1 MEFINKVKGNFII
14 IFMVIFFLFLR
25 FKVCLMFSLIKYLYF
40 DIICCLIIEGG
51 VIIMEF
57 KWDLMNVFYFF
68 MEYLFVCGG
77 NLV

>member
-25 FKVCLMFSLIKYLYF
+25 FKVCLMFLLIKYLYF